1 MYLIECL
8 NNERTKN
15 CTRLYNIESNYTL
28 QFSTSLED
36 VAKIDIADE
45 SIIELTNGIETYSI
59 PYEDSLKD
67 IWGIE

>member
-1 MYLIECL
+1 MYLIECF
-8 NNERTKN
+8 NNEKTKD
-15 CTRLYNIESNYTL
+15 CTILCNIQSDYIL

-36 VAKIDIADE
+36 VAKIDIME
-45 SIIELTNGIETYSI
+45 ENITELTNGIETYSI